1 METDAQRTSNDF
13 PRYYSG
19 WVVIACQ
26 VIWSLNSEIN
36 HPTGFFSSFIFIF
49 FFCTCSG
56 ICLHT
61 RVDANTHTHTIN
73 WSTAKYYLC
82 AKCCMCTQAAK
93 HSMNNA
99 HVVGS
104 SFQKVPGP
112 VAEQTLLL
120 ASSTEQCAS
129 GFPLPRCL
137 LKHFPFTLLLFALSW
152 SSKPQRMEANEI
164 PQPLP
169 HPSPPHSCWEWKWLR
184 AIRLTLGTSRNING
198 VATTSSWSCHL
209 HPTVLLFFF
218 LNFF

>member
-1 METDAQRTSNDF
+1 
-13 PRYYSG
+13 
-19 WVVIACQ
+19 
-26 VIWSLNSEIN
+26 
-36 HPTGFFSSFIFIF
+36 
-49 FFCTCSG
+49 
-56 ICLHT
+56 
-61 RVDANTHTHTIN
+61 
-73 WSTAKYYLC
+73 
-82 AKCCMCTQAAK
+82 
-93 HSMNNA
+93 MNNA

-104 SFQKVPGP
+104 SFQKVLGP

-129 GFPLPRCL
+129 GFPLSWCL

-218 LNFF
+218 PLIFLKHPQHPGGTFQDKLQVLWIFLFNNHSCNSAHL